1 MDNDIKILDKDTAAY
16 LIEFVGE
23 EVVRDKQYKVLKKR
37 MKDYLQR
44 IIYLFEKERYEE
56 LRKLSFDSGSGD
68 GYGQDNTCIDFSNVF
83 NTKSSITDFGEA
95 IDWLQRLRDKDYLR
109 MENEYD

>member
-1 MDNDIKILDKDTAAY
+1 MDKNVKILDKDTAEY

-23 EVVRDKQYKVLKKR
+23 EVVRDKQYKVLKER
-37 MKDYLQR
+37 MKDYLQS

-68 GYGQDNTCIDFSNVF
+68 GYGQDNTCIDFSDVF

-109 MENEYD
+109 IENEND